1 MAGETISFNQ
11 INWKLKVSHEIEG
24 YTLILGEIKG
34 QQRHLCCADVLFDYN
49 LEILDQM
56 CHMYIIRN
64 LQIRTH
70 VLETKIC

>member
-49 LEILDQM
+49 SGSDVSCVHNQKFTYQDA
-56 CHMYIIRN
+56 CP
-64 LQIRTH
+64 
-70 VLETKIC
+70 